1 MRKINPA
8 DVKADFAA
16 GVGDIWTYYAAANAR
31 LSSDKHKTILAE
43 TTFLAVCV
51 LWEGFLSDLMI
62 AYVNRDSTRFTQH
75 LKDVSADGRTTK
87 QKTIFDLYGS
97 MTIPAHISKPDII
110 KIVDENGNNITFSH
124 YGDLIDCAKRW
135 LTDTNSAGI
144 RGVSGQNKAVI
155 NAAICLRNH
164 IAHRSDR
171 SLKAMN
177 DALEKGALHG
187 TGLKRGVN
195 SVRHVGSYLKA
206 AAPGAGGSR
215 MAVYV
220 ATLLVIANTL

>member
-1 MRKINPA
+1 LRKINPA

-16 GVGDIWTYYAAANAR
+16 GVRDIWAYYAAANAR
-31 LSSDKHKTILAE
+31 LTSDKHKTILAE

-51 LWEGFLSDLMI
+51 LWEGFLSDLVI
-62 AYVNRDSTRFTQH
+62 AYINRDSSRFAQH
-75 LKDVSADGRTTK
+75 LQVAVGEGRSAK
-87 QKTIFDLYGS
+87 QKTIFDLYGTV
-97 MTIPAHISKPDII
+97 TIPVHISKADII
-110 KIVDENGNNITFSH
+110 KIADENGNNITFSH
-124 YGDLIDCAKRW
+124 YNDLITCAKRW
-135 LTDTNSAGI
+135 LTDANSAGI
-144 RGVSGQNKAVI
+144 RGVSARHRAVI
-155 NAAICLRNH
+155 NAAISLRNH

-177 DALEKGALHG
+177 DALEKGALHA

-206 AAPGAGGSR
+206 NAPGVGGSR
-215 MAVYV
+215 IIAYV